1 MAVKLIKT
9 GGTNANVNKDFF
21 QYRKGNQP
29 CTPSRTMPSPT
40 TKKGQPK

>member
-9 GGTNANVNKDFF
+9 GGTNSNVNKDFY

-29 CTPSRTMPSPT
+29 RSPKREMPAPT
-40 TKKGQPK
+40 TKNGRC